1 MICINL
7 GVRTQEEKS
16 REESRDDTPQFTKR
30 RIINKEDQEG
40 VQAKTRWCRRNFS
53 EKGTMKNSLGKKFS
67 CKITHETTL
76 FFRETMVTDD
86 GRSRNC

>member
-53 EKGTMKNSLGKKFS
+53 EKGIRDRESSINQDTGVRRHSVQKIIFVPGTKNF
-67 CKITHETTL
+67 KI
-76 FFRETMVTDD
+76 
-86 GRSRNC
+86 N